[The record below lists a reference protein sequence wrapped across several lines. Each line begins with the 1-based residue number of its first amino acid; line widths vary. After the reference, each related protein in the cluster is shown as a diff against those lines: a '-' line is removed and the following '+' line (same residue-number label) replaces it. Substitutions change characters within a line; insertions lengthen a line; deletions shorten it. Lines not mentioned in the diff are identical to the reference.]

1 MSYILL
7 VKTYGFIHRLLA
19 ASKCPTS
26 IFGRACAAKSD
37 DARSISPNRR
47 DLFPL
52 PHLGSL
58 VDCGAP
64 AHDDL
69 DSATLLAFVNASID
83 ALNHWYGYKPRTIA
97 PGYHNTVQKCCM
109 RQWVSKA
116 CSLLVALGKM
126 LPEDLVARPP
136 TLTTLDASKVDVLD
150 HCGDIDTVAVLST
163 AVASAVTDGPSLFP
177 HITPDHAKLPRYS
190 GNIRDYARLV
200 IRQLRAQRLRLRLTI
215 LGGGPCFFIS
225 KPGKDAL
232 RHLWNGKF
240 VSDACLPAPGPR
252 HLANPSTFVALRASR
267 HRPLY
272 LSTRDCRSW
281 FEQFR
286 APVALR
292 PFFGQQPIKG
302 SRLIGVLGLSIAELR
317 GFLEDLPS
325 PFTDEHLLSLD
336 LFSVSC
342 TWPQGFSWSPYIV
355 QEKLLHLARLGG
367 FGPDAI
373 LSPDR
378 FPTYWH

>member
-1 MSYILL
+1 MRHW
-7 VKTYGFIHRLLA
+7 VFK
-19 ASKCPTS
+19 AS
-26 IFGRACAAKSD
+26 
-37 DARSISPNRR
+37 
-47 DLFPL
+47 
-52 PHLGSL
+52 
-58 VDCGAP
+58 
-64 AHDDL
+64 
-69 DSATLLAFVNASID
+69 
-83 ALNHWYGYKPRTIA
+83 
-97 PGYHNTVQKCCM
+97 
-109 RQWVSKA
+109 
-116 CSLLVALGKM
+116 SLLVALGKM

-136 TLTTLDASKVDVLD
+136 VLTTLDASKVGVLD
-150 HCGDIDTVAVLST
+150 PFGDIDTVAVLPT
-163 AVASAVTDGPSLFP
+163 AVANVVTDGPSLFL
-177 HITPDHAKLPRYS
+177 HITPDHAKLPRYR
-190 GNIRDYARLV
+190 GNIREYATLV

-240 VSDACLPAPGPR
+240 VSDACLPAPGLR
-252 HLANPSTFVALRASR
+252 HLANPSTFVDLLASR
-267 HRPLY
+267 DRPLY

-281 FEQFR
+281 FEQLR
-286 APVALR
+286 APDALR
-292 PFFGQQPIKG
+292 PYFGQQPIKC

-336 LFSVSC
+336 LFPVSC
-342 TWPQGFSWSPYIV
+342 TWPQGFSWSPYIA

-378 FPTYWH
+378 PPPIGIARVSQRLH